1 MTFPSSFCAGPNPS
15 DGGGGVVCNSSE
27 LLYLLR
33 SAARIHYG
41 LTELMF
47 GVLCVLAF
55 AQSAAAELQAP
66 AIIQLTGGMYII
78 VRGLDNVKNGLD
90 ENKSSRVWKAWN
102 LLFSEARIDRLRRAF
117 GTPIKAAMLN
127 YGDSLPRAELN
138 ALSPT
143 SSPPLIVSPLDR
155 KLRYSLK
162 TTI

>member
-1 MTFPSSFCAGPNPS
+1 
-15 DGGGGVVCNSSE
+15 VCNSSE

-90 ENKSSRVWKAWN
+90 ESSVEGLESTFFRSADRQAPARVWN
-102 LLFSEARIDRLRRAF
+102 PDQ
-117 GTPIKAAMLN
+117 
-127 YGDSLPRAELN
+127 
-138 ALSPT
+138 
-143 SSPPLIVSPLDR
+143 SSDA
-155 KLRYSLK
+155 
-162 TTI
+162 